1 MVKRSTNKVQKIPE
15 DREKI
20 ELSEKQLREINSSR
34 LEIAAGHFIE
44 NKIFQKEVILW
55 LKNR

>member
-1 MVKRSTNKVQKIPE
+1 MVKQVKNKLLKVPE
-15 DREKI
+15 ETEKI
-20 ELSEKQLREINSSR
+20 DLSEKQLREINSSR

-44 NKIFQKEVILW
+44 DKIFQKEVILW